1 MLPPYIQAFMGV
13 ALALSAQLLVTK
25 QGFRVAQSF
34 VGQRM
39 PSQPPPHH
47 DDFDDSGMDADS
59 SMFEPPTPPP
69 QQPSPPRTHSPSPP
83 MPQPDEVR
91 LQSDTYMVGMRCGER
106 IPPESITETNAGANR
121 ISVFVRAK
129 YKEETEEGL
138 HAWRYS
144 VEFTNKGAGSVRLLT
159 RHWVIV
165 DAEGKVE
172 EIKGPGAKGAMPS
185 IEPGTAWRYE
195 SGTRIAT
202 PLGSMHGWFT
212 FEEAR
217 TGHLFAVRVGRFALT
232 HDGSTADVPCKSPT
246 EAEGGSLPATS
257 VHTTD
262 RVIVGAIAE
271 IAHRDDDLRK
281 YGFAVD
287 LQVNNGRAEAVTILA
302 VRWEIIDANGLR
314 QVSHGTVGDNGLGAI
329 KLAPNSALR
338 LRTTLPL
345 LHTPSAKI
353 SGVLLARFEQPGEA
367 DSEAAPDVG
376 GYVELSY
383 DGEEEEHEL
392 VIAPLGASVDGG
404 PVKSFDPLGFLA

>member
-1 MLPPYIQAFMGV
+1 MAVLGSGGHTAEM
-13 ALALSAQLLVTK
+13 LALLKGLDFATYAPRHYVIADTDHTSAQ
-25 QGFRVAQSF
+25 
-34 VGQRM
+34 
-39 PSQPPPHH
+39 
-47 DDFDDSGMDADS
+47 
-59 SMFEPPTPPP
+59 
-69 QQPSPPRTHSPSPP
+69 
-83 MPQPDEVR
+83 
-91 LQSDTYMVGMRCGER
+91 R
-106 IPPESITETNAGANR
+106 I
-121 ISVFVRAK
+121 V
-129 YKEETEEGL
+129 
-138 HAWRYS
+138 
-144 VEFTNKGAGSVRLLT
+144 
-159 RHWVIV
+159 
-165 DAEGKVE
+165 
-172 EIKGPGAKGAMPS
+172 
-185 IEPGTAWRYE
+185 
-195 SGTRIAT
+195 
-202 PLGSMHGWFT
+202 T

-217 TGHLFAVRVGRFALT
+217 TGHLVAVRVGRFALT

-367 DSEAAPDVG
+367 VGLLNCFEGFSTFAAK
-376 GYVELSY
+376 
-383 DGEEEEHEL
+383 
-392 VIAPLGASVDGG
+392 PL
-404 PVKSFDPLGFLA
+404 